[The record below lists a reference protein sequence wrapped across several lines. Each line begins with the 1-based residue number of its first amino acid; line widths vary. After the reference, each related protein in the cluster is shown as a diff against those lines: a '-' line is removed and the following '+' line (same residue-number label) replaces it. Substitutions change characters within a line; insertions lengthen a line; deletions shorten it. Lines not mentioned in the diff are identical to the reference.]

1 VQRAL
6 YLLVVCSWSIRLSS
20 VMILTMLILI
30 MHDVNQIVQNL
41 LEPECD

>member
-1 VQRAL
+1 VQSVV
-6 YLLVVCSWSIRLSS
+6 YVLVVCSWSIRLSS

-30 MHDVNQIVQNL
+30 MHDVNQNL